1 MKTELEE
8 AATAYAEA
16 PKRLRA
22 AIISAG
28 RSGETAVEIAK
39 TINFAYSPDY
49 VARIIREA
57 LGPRKPGRKPTGSS
71 AGPSDS

>member
-1 MKTELEE
+1 MDDDVRTELEK
-8 AATAYAEA
+8 AAEMFAEA

-22 AIISAG
+22 AIVSAG
-28 RSGETAVEIAK
+28 ERGETSLEIAK

-57 LGPRKPGRKPTGSS
+57 IGPRKPGRRAA
-71 AGPSDS
+71 AGD

>member
-8 AATAYAEA
+8 AATAFAEA

-22 AIISAG
+22 AIVSAG
-28 RSGETAVEIAK
+28 QRGETSVKIAE
-39 TINFAYSPDY
+39 TIKFAYSPDY

-57 LGPRKPGRKPTGSS
+57 IGPRKPGRKS
-71 AGPSDS
+71 AGSPAES